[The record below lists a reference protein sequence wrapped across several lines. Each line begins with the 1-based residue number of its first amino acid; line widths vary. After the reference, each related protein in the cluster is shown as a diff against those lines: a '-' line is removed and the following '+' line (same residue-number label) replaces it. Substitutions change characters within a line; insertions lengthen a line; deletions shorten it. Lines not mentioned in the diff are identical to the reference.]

1 MPATTSLRDCSAL
14 VAATQEAGGE
24 APESLTN
31 ILAGAS
37 LLEAHSAVSD
47 PARAIVAASVDGTLT
62 AEKLDGLITE
72 AAHTQMVDTYLG
84 ELRQRSE
91 RMFVEQFHK
100 ALRNGACDE
109 LLGTLRPIWDE
120 HAAAVAEARSLGLN
134 AESSIEHILESAEPG
149 LVKCWQQ
156 LPGHLAKL
164 NQIAI
169 VARQFGPRVGNFPM
183 VREFTNAADNYKLED
198 SAIWCA
204 AGNLEADSAAFR
216 RPGTRRQSPLFNV
229 QLKLNTLAEATER
242 YRLWASAQWEQQHA
256 GSPGGYI
263 DEHGDHHEFPRP
275 TNPYAEAAQ

>member
-1 MPATTSLRDCSAL
+1 M
-14 VAATQEAGGE
+14 
-24 APESLTN
+24 
-31 ILAGAS
+31 
-37 LLEAHSAVSD
+37 
-47 PARAIVAASVDGTLT
+47 AASVDGTLT

-183 VREFTNAADNYKLED
+183 VREFTNAAETTSWKTRRYGAPP
-198 SAIWCA
+198 AIWKPTVPPSVGREPA
-204 AGNLEADSAAFR
+204 ARARCS
-216 RPGTRRQSPLFNV
+216 TCS
-229 QLKLNTLAEATER
+229 
-242 YRLWASAQWEQQHA
+242 
-256 GSPGGYI
+256 
-263 DEHGDHHEFPRP
+263 
-275 TNPYAEAAQ
+275 